1 MSLAE
6 AAQGSLGY
14 IPATVPLGND
24 PLEGDEITPQPDC
37 NAGEDHP
44 WDLAMQLLDSTA
56 YECTTEDLYI
66 LSTVYNGLMG
76 VDPME
81 RFQTIVAGMYLKQ
94 VVPFLTDGW
103 ELTKRRIDRYGN
115 LDIEVVRY
123 DVHTRD

>member
-14 IPATVPLGND
+14 IPASVPLGND
-24 PLEGDEITPQPDC
+24 PLEGEIKPLPTC

-66 LSTVYNGLMG
+66 LSSLHMGLMG
-76 VDPME
+76 ADPMDV
-81 RFQTIVAGMYLKQ
+81 FQTAVAGMYLKQ
-94 VVPFLTDGW
+94 VVPFLRDGW
-103 ELTKRRIDRYGN
+103 ELTKRRVDRYGN

-123 DVHTRD
+123 DVHTCD